1 MVPRE
6 NVDLVEIRVL
16 LAKLD
21 HLDPMEVLVKLVRLD
36 QKETK
41 ALKVQEDLL

>member
-6 NVDLVEIRVL
+6 NVDHVEIRVL